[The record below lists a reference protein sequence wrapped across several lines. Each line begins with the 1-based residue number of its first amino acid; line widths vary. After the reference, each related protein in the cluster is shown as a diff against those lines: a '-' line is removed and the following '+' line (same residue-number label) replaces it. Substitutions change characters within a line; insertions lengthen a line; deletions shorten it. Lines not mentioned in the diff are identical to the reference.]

1 MKKQKDTLTKVK
13 DFCLVNKQDKK
24 INILETFSGI
34 GAQHKAIKKLN
45 KKGLVFEIVATADWD
60 ARANISYAAIHHD
73 LNKNYKKV
81 LLANNLN
88 TSDDI
93 NQFLDKYTISLDSKK
108 PSKLKGKDDQ
118 FKEYLAASILL
129 SNNQVDITKLD
140 AKIIK
145 DLNID
150 LITYSFPCQGLS
162 IANMG
167 RAKGINN
174 DKSTSSLIWEIYRI
188 LNESEI
194 KPKYLIMENVKNLL
208 SAKFK
213 PEYEKWLKVL
223 DNFGYKTF
231 TTTINGINVGSIQK
245 RERVFALSVKK
256 EISTPFDD
264 DLSFTLYIDQLTKSK
279 KLDHNGLKKQFN
291 KVFDFS
297 SDNKENIDALIND
310 TPSRRRLLDSE
321 KIINKN
327 SNFII
332 NTVTTKQDRIPCTGI
347 IELENNQSN
356 KLNYRFI
363 TPREAYK
370 LMGFSDKDFDKLTP
384 LYNNHILTKESL
396 YRQAGNSIVVEA
408 IECLFEVILK
418 IEEGNVFNE

>member
-13 DFCLVNKQDKK
+13 DFYLVDKQDKK

-45 KKGLVFEIVATADWD
+45 KKGLIFKIVATAEWD

-73 LNKNYKKV
+73 LNKNYKKA
-81 LLANNLN
+81 LLANNLK

-93 NQFLDKYTISLDSKK
+93 NQFLAKYTISLDSKK
-108 PSKLKGKDDQ
+108 PSKLIGKSEQ

-140 AKIIK
+140 PKIIK
-145 DLNID
+145 DLNIN

-174 DKSTSSLIWEIYRI
+174 NKSTSSLIWEIYRI

-208 SAKFK
+208 SSKFK
-213 PEYEKWLKVL
+213 PEYEKWLEVL
-223 DNFGYKTF
+223 NKLGYKTF
-231 TTTINGINVGSIQK
+231 TTKINGIDTGSIQK
-245 RERVFALSVKK
+245 RERVFALSVRKRIK
-256 EISTPFDD
+256 TPFDD
-264 DLSFTLYIDQLTKSK
+264 DYSFNEYINELMKPK
-279 KLDHNGLKKQFN
+279 KLNHIALKKQFS

-297 SDNKENIDALIND
+297 LDNKENINALIND
-310 TPSRRRLLDSE
+310 TPSRRRLLKTE
-321 KIINKN
+321 KIINKS

-347 IELENNQSN
+347 IEFTNNKHN

-370 LMGFSDKDFDKLTP
+370 LMGFSDSDFDKLVP
-384 LYNNHILTKESL
+384 LYQEDILTKESL

-408 IECLFEVILK
+408 IENLFEVILN
-418 IEEGNVFNE
+418 IEERDKTND